1 MAFECTVRP
10 TTLSLTLT
18 SDSTTI
24 MDTTTLN
31 PHAMQEEKKVSPP
44 SATAP
49 QPSDDLSNDLHAL
62 RATVERL
69 QRDLH
74 EARQREVERD
84 RREQARLRDL
94 RRSTMYI
101 PSLTTPAPVV
111 TSLTDPFVSR
121 LHPSPAAVGLTQQSR
136 RSLEPALRAVD
147 DVNARLRDDD
157 SSDDDDNQQEDPQE
171 DHINERFRSR
181 TQAQRQAIIN
191 KALTKIPSPGRFS
204 GKDEKD
210 KDNCENWCKQMTNY
224 LNGLFRGITDAHA
237 ERMQIVLG
245 LLDQPASDWMNG
257 VYREEENMSWEQ
269 LQPAFLE
276 YIQGGRD
283 RRALWKEK
291 MEALAYGRGKCR
303 DLLQFDHEFETL
315 RIKLYPS
322 SSANP
327 DMNQR
332 SADDYGAAIRRGD
345 ARLYVECIRL
355 LGRDYE
361 KATLSD
367 WKVVAQQAVAVRN
380 LTREVRGVAEFGVR
394 SGYGY
399 RQSQLP
405 TQAERASVQNMRT
418 MDGESDAEQ
427 DSLRTEP
434 GAEQESSTAIQAL
447 NTRRQIPSASNSTD
461 DRKGVQLSEGM
472 RKQLM
477 AKGMCFNC
485 YQRGHRARDVNDCP
499 NKGKRATRLPTK
511 EELNA

>member
-1 MAFECTVRP
+1 
-10 TTLSLTLT
+10 
-18 SDSTTI
+18 
-24 MDTTTLN
+24 MDTTTSN
-31 PHAMQEEKKVSPP
+31 PHDMQEEKKVSPP
-44 SATAP
+44 SAAAP
-49 QPSDDLSNDLHAL
+49 QATEDPSNDLQAL
-62 RATVERL
+62 RATIDLL

-74 EARQREVERD
+74 EARRREEERD

-111 TSLTDPFVSR
+111 TSLTDPFVGR
-121 LHPSPAAVGLTQQSR
+121 LHPSAAGDRQPSR
-136 RSLEPALRAVD
+136 RSLEPAFRVVD
-147 DVNARLRDDD
+147 DLNARQGDDD
-157 SSDDDDNQQEDPQE
+157 SSDDDDNQQENTA
-171 DHINERFRSR
+171 NERFRSR
-181 TQAQRQAIIN
+181 AQAQRQAIIN

-237 ERMQIVLG
+237 ERMQVVLG

-345 ARLYVECIRL
+345 PRLYIECIRL
-355 LGRDYE
+355 MGRDFE
-361 KATLSD
+361 NATLSD
-367 WKVVAQQAVAVRN
+367 WKKVAQQAVAVRN
-380 LTREVRGVAEFGVR
+380 LTREVRGVPETGVR
-394 SGYGY
+394 SGYSY
-399 RQSQLP
+399 RPSQPP
-405 TQAERASVQNMRT
+405 TQAERTSVQNMRT
-418 MDGESDAEQ
+418 LDDESETAERDDIRNQ
-427 DSLRTEP
+427 PE
-434 GAEQESSTAIQAL
+434 EESSTAIQAV
-447 NTRRQIPSASNSTD
+447 NTGKQTQRAAKPSET
-461 DRKGVQLSEGM
+461 GVQLSEGM

-499 NKGKRATRLPTK
+499 NKGKRAMRLPTK

>member
-1 MAFECTVRP
+1 
-10 TTLSLTLT
+10 
-18 SDSTTI
+18 
-24 MDTTTLN
+24 MDTTTSN
-31 PHAMQEEKKVSPP
+31 PDDMQEERKVSPP
-44 SATAP
+44 SAAAAAP
-49 QPSDDLSNDLHAL
+49 QPTDDLSNDLQAL

-69 QRDLH
+69 HRDLH
-74 EARQREVERD
+74 EARRREEERD

-111 TSLTDPFVSR
+111 TSLTDPFVGR
-121 LHPSPAAVGLTQQSR
+121 LHPSSAAAGQPSR

-147 DVNARLRDDD
+147 DLNARLRDDD
-157 SSDDDDNQQEDPQE
+157 SSDDDDNQQEDQQE
-171 DHINERFRSR
+171 DHANERFRSR
-181 TQAQRQAIIN
+181 AQAQRQAIIN

-210 KDNCENWCKQMTNY
+210 KDNCENWCKQMTDY

-291 MEALAYGRGKCR
+291 MEALAYGRGKCK

-345 ARLYVECIRL
+345 PRLYIECIRL
-355 LGRDYE
+355 LGRDFE
-361 KATLSD
+361 NATLSD
-367 WKVVAQQAVAVRN
+367 WKKVAQQAVAIRN
-380 LTREVRGVAEFGVR
+380 LTREVALRGVPETGAR

-399 RQSQLP
+399 RPSQQP

-418 MDGESDAEQ
+418 LDGELDTAEQ
-427 DSLRTEP
+427 DNLRTQPE
-434 GAEQESSTAIQAL
+434 AEQRIVYRVNTSSQHGKA
-447 NTRRQIPSASNSTD
+447 SARCD
-461 DRKGVQLSEGM
+461 QFV
-472 RKQLM
+472 
-477 AKGMCFNC
+477 
-485 YQRGHRARDVNDCP
+485 
-499 NKGKRATRLPTK
+499 
-511 EELNA
+511 